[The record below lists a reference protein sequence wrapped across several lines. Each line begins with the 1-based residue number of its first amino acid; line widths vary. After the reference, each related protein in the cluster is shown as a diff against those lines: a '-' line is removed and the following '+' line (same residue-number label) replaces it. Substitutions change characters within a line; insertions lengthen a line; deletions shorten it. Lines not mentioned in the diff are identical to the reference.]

1 MKFNKSMLFV
11 IFLIIIIIPFLTRG
25 YLGRSVESFE
35 SSGPMDTI
43 QDSNSNCLSND
54 LKIRSCTGK
63 KDQLWK
69 MPKVGDQGNI
79 QVGSDPTNCLFK
91 ESTVHSGLVGNR
103 LTIAKCTGGTG
114 EYDSDAR
121 NALWQHSKLMND
133 GMSKIQVGTDPR
145 YCVFKD
151 SSGSGITTG
160 KCTGGDEELW
170 KINPILGAAPS
181 APTLASAPP
190 PKLASCSSLSAFGE
204 EDGTDGTDAFS
215 ILNNIKYFQQEELS
229 ILNKL
234 KTLAN
239 EVSPNQ
245 ALIDKYTTAIIP
257 FQQSRIRLMKQLNNV
272 SSQTQ
277 CSLATDRRALQDQV
291 SLLSVVEDQL
301 IAAEKY
307 TNSVLA
313 QKTGKKR
320 MVEITN
326 YENLRYTSH
335 KNIFKTIAFCSLF
348 VLAGIYLE
356 KGGGY
361 YGSWLGYPIIVLS
374 IAVAAFLTVKK
385 MWWNAYRNPRNWN
398 QFMWEPPTK
407 NKPTVWEYNMNSY
420 NKGMGEIDDGI
431 NSAENT
437 ASSALN
443 RGMKDV
449 KGLGGA
455 AMTSIKG
462 VTNKTESF
470 ALYN

>member
-1 MKFNKSMLFV
+1 MKFNKSTLFI
-11 IFLIIIIIPFLTRG
+11 IFLVIVIIPFLTRG

-35 SSGPMDTI
+35 SSGPMYTI
-43 QDSNSNCLSND
+43 QNSNSKCLSND
-54 LKIRSCTGK
+54 LTIGSCTGNNNR
-63 KDQLWK
+63 WK
-69 MPKVGDQGNI
+69 MPKAGDQGHI
-79 QVGSDPTNCLFK
+79 QVGTDLTNCLFK
-91 ESTVHSGLVGNR
+91 ESTVGGSLIRNKLKIG
-103 LTIAKCTGGTG
+103 KCNGGTG
-114 EYDSDAR
+114 EYDSKPKNAR
-121 NALWQHSKLMND
+121 WQRSKAVLD
-133 GMSKIQVGTDPR
+133 GMSQIQVGTDPG
-145 YCVFKD
+145 YCVFEDKD
-151 SSGSGITTG
+151 SSGITTG
-160 KCTGGDEELW
+160 KCMDKRDKLW
-170 KINPILGAAPS
+170 KINPIPGAVHS
-181 APTLASAPP
+181 APTLDSAPP

-204 EDGTDGTDAFS
+204 EDGTDGTDASS

-239 EVSPNQ
+239 EASPNQ
-245 ALIDKYTTAIIP
+245 ELIQKYTIAIKP
-257 FQQSRIRLMKQLNNV
+257 FQESRMRLMQQLNNV

-291 SLLSVVEDQL
+291 SLLSVVEAQL
-301 IAAEKY
+301 VAAEEA
-307 TNSVLA
+307 TNSILA

-398 QFMWEPPTK
+398 QFIWEPPTK
-407 NKPTVWEYNMNSY
+407 NKPTVWEYDMNSY

-443 RGMKDV
+443 RGMNDV
-449 KGLGGA
+449 KDLKGA

-462 VTNKTESF
+462 VVNKTESF